1 MEYEKQLVAGMFS
14 KSSANLLNEARLR
27 RILKNFLK
35 ETRMAIK
42 PPANDELES
51 IAMRTEAYV
60 NVVK

>member
-27 RILKNFLK
+27 RTLKNFLK

-42 PPANDELES
+42 PPAKDNLES